1 MHSTNLKGL
10 SHQFEFS
17 LKWHDWKGKNKSWT
31 ADGFK
36 FSVMSWFFNKYKWEN
51 STVRKKEQEMLVNVE
66 THQPNAAT
74 GYWEPYGK
82 R

>member
-1 MHSTNLKGL
+1 MA
-10 SHQFEFS
+10 
-17 LKWHDWKGKNKSWT
+17 GK
-31 ADGFK
+31 AIIRAEPIMVLPF
-36 FSVMSWFFNKYKWEN
+36 FCHVLVFNKFKWEN